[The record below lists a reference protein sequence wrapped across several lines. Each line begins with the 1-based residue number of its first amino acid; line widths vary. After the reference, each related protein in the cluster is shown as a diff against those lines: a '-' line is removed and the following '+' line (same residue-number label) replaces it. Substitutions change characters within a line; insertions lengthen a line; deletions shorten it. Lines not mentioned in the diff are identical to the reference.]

1 MWVQWEEAGLEPCW
15 VPSSARRPV
24 LMGAHVSPHAVTR
37 SLHSFN
43 RCLLNVSPH
52 AFTCV
57 QMSSPYSHPPANT
70 SVQSDVCA
78 EILVPPHPSTH
89 LFTPSVPVYMRLHW
103 PRLSTLAR
111 SVYTACLYPF
121 LFTPVDTCSPLF
133 MLPTPVHTCSYLSC
147 LTIIRALHQRSHLP
161 LAPRPCPYILTLL
174 FLCSGPGQRELGCS
188 EAEGAPDRGL
198 CPALTVLPAAQGA
211 AHGVGAGASRGGC
224 VTGGVCGGIWIM
236 ATPCFRD
243 V

>member
-1 MWVQWEEAGLEPCW
+1 
-15 VPSSARRPV
+15 
-24 LMGAHVSPHAVTR
+24 MGAHISPHAVTR

-43 RCLLNVSPH
+43 TRLLNVSPR

-111 SVYTACLYPF
+111 SVYTACLCPF

-133 MLPTPVHTCSYLSC
+133 MLPTPVHTCPYLSC
-147 LTIIRALHQRSHLP
+147 LTIIRALHWRSHLP
-161 LAPRPCPYILTLL
+161 LLLPAPAHTYLRSFSCVLAPASGSLGALRLKVRLTEDSVLPSQYYQPL
-174 FLCSGPGQRELGCS
+174 RELLMESVLGP
-188 EAEGAPDRGL
+188 AE
-198 CPALTVLPAAQGA
+198 
-211 AHGVGAGASRGGC
+211 VGASL
-224 VTGGVCGGIWIM
+224 GVCGGGSGSWPPPALGM
-236 ATPCFRD
+236 SS
-243 V
+243 

>member
-57 QMSSPYSHPPANT
+57 QMSSPYSYPPANT

-121 LFTPVDTCSPLF
+121 LFTPVYGAHAC
-133 MLPTPVHTCSYLSC
+133 
-147 LTIIRALHQRSHLP
+147 SHLP
-161 LAPRPCPYILTLL
+161 IPVLSDNYPC
-174 FLCSGPGQRELGCS
+174 SS
-188 EAEGAPDRGL
+188 
-198 CPALTVLPAAQGA
+198 PALTPASCSPPLPIHTYAPFP
-211 AHGVGAGASRGGC
+211 VFWPRPAGAW
-224 VTGGVCGGIWIM
+224 VL
-236 ATPCFRD
+236 
-243 V
+243 